1 MGVGALDIV
10 AGPVKPGARSTGAVL
25 VEGTSALTTAPA
37 TLELVVSLEAET
49 TAFPLGCTLV
59 EMYCKERGAVID
71 RTAEAH
77 HIPSVCRC
85 NRSAPTTDNIGVT
98 TPARAKHGE

>member
-1 MGVGALDIV
+1 MTLWLDQSSQ
-10 AGPVKPGARSTGAVL
+10 GLEVL

-59 EMYCKERGAVID
+59 EMYFQVLRVVNNEVA
-71 RTAEAH
+71 
-77 HIPSVCRC
+77 IPYYSKVHC
-85 NRSAPTTDNIGVT
+85 
-98 TPARAKHGE
+98 

>member
-1 MGVGALDIV
+1 MLETYLCDLGIGALDIV
-10 AGPVKPGARSTGAVL
+10 AGPVEPGARSAGAVL

-59 EMYCKERGAVID
+59 EMNCKESG
-71 RTAEAH
+71 
-77 HIPSVCRC
+77 PS
-85 NRSAPTTDNIGVT
+85 
-98 TPARAKHGE
+98 